1 MIDDPNVPELLKP
14 LRRAIAAQDDDLA
27 ESLVRRWTADAAPP
41 LTEMLAWLDAPD
53 ADRRWWGVRAL
64 TAVAH
69 VTGGGETLLAPLR
82 QRLHD
87 DDPSVRCA
95 SALALA
101 ELGLLEATPD
111 LVETLGDD
119 SGWVRASAADALAL
133 LGEGAVPALAAVL
146 ADSQQGARSR
156 AAYALSKIRTLATA
170 NVFYHYLQDENPLVQ
185 AYANDTLEQM
195 GLLQTIL
202 VV

>member
-1 MIDDPNVPELLKP
+1 MIDDPIAPDLLQP
-14 LRRAIAAQDDDLA
+14 LWRAIAAQDDDLA
-27 ESLVRRWTADAAPP
+27 ESLVRQWTADAAPQ
-41 LTEMLAWLDAPD
+41 LTEIVTWLDAPD

-64 TAVAH
+64 TAIAH

-82 QRLHD
+82 QRLRD
-87 DDPSVRCA
+87 EDPSVRCA

-101 ELGLLEATPD
+101 ELGLLEAAPD
-111 LVETLGDD
+111 LVEALGDD

-133 LGEGAVPALAAVL
+133 LGEGVVPALAAVL
-146 ADSQQGARSR
+146 ASGQQGARSR

-170 NVFYHYLQDENPLVQ
+170 NVFYPYLQDENQLVQ
-185 AYANDTLEQM
+185 AYAYDTLEQM
-195 GLLQTIL
+195 GFLQTIL

>member
-1 MIDDPNVPELLKP
+1 MIDDPNVPDLLQP
-14 LRRAIAAQDDDLA
+14 LLRAIAAQDDDLA
-27 ESLVRRWTADAAPP
+27 ESLVRQWTASAAPP
-41 LTEMLAWLDAPD
+41 LSEMLTWLDARD

-64 TAVAH
+64 TAAAH
-69 VTGGGETLLAPLR
+69 VTGGAETLLEPLR

-87 DDPSVRCA
+87 EDPAVRCA

-101 ELGLLEATPD
+101 ELGLQAATPD
-111 LVETLGDD
+111 LVEALGDD

-146 ADSQQGARSR
+146 AAGQQGARAR

-185 AYANDTLEQM
+185 AYAYDTLDQM
-195 GLLQTIL
+195 GFLQTVL